1 MYSRR
6 ARRRTYALPLLL
18 SSTIIVGFVLL
29 SLMLTTRSAEA
40 ASPHVDVMVLNG
52 EINPASLR
60 FLTNSINTAES
71 DGAQALVIEIDT
83 PGGDIDSMKAMTQ
96 AELSSSVPIISY
108 VSPAGG
114 RAASAGA
121 FVALAAHVSI
131 MAPTTRIGASS
142 PVTSTGGDIESTLKS
157 KIENDLV
164 AAITGIQQRYGRNF
178 DAAAKMVTQATS
190 YDDATAESLHIVD
203 CAASYDDATAE
214 SQHIT
219 TCNGA
224 TSLSDLLNKV
234 NGRPVRL
241 YSGSTVIL
249 QTAGVDVQ
257 TLNPDLLDSLYGF
270 LIDPNV
276 LFLLFIVAAIG
287 IYLEISHPGV
297 ILPGVAGGIALLLFL
312 FGVGSLSPNWAGLAL
327 MVLAFVLL
335 VLDVR
340 LPTHGVLTVGAVI
353 SLVFGALLFFN
364 SGGPYSGPQVNPLVV
379 YSMAGLVG
387 LIGFSL
393 VTVIVRVQRR
403 LVTTGVEA
411 MIGAKVVAL
420 TPLLPEG
427 RVSFG
432 GENWAAVLADPAT
445 SVDEGAEVEVVGV
458 EGLRLHVQP
467 LSTHPTVDTYSV
479 PSLE

>member
-1 MYSRR
+1 MNSRHTHR
-6 ARRRTYALPLLL
+6 MTRGLPLLL
-18 SSTIIVGFVLL
+18 AGIILTVVVSLSFTLTARTAVAASS
-29 SLMLTTRSAEA
+29 
-40 ASPHVDVMVLNG
+40 SPHVDVMTLNTDIG
-52 EINPASLR
+52 PASLHS
-60 FLTNSINTAES
+60 LTSAIATAES
-71 DGAQALVIEIDT
+71 DGAQALVIQVDT
-83 PGGDIDSMKAMTQ
+83 PGGDIASMKSMVE
-96 AELSSSVPIISY
+96 AELNSTVPIISY
-108 VSPAGG
+108 VSPTGAY
-114 RAASAGA
+114 AASAAA
-121 FVALAAHVSI
+121 FVALAAPI
-131 MAPTTRIGASS
+131 AAMAPTTRIGASS
-142 PVTSTGGDIESTLKS
+142 PISSTGSNLDSTLKA
-157 KIENDLV
+157 KLEQDLS
-164 AAITGIQQRYGRNF
+164 ASMRGIQTRYHRSGVDF
-178 DAAAKMVTQATS
+178 AIKMVTN
-190 YDDATAESLHIVD
+190 
-203 CAASYDDATAE
+203 AASYDDTQAV
-214 SQHIT
+214 
-219 TCNGA
+219 NGGIVDLKA
-224 TSLSDLLNKV
+224 TSLSNLLNQVDGKQV
-234 NGRPVRL
+234 ELNSGPVTLHTNGV
-241 YSGSTVIL
+241 S
-249 QTAGVDVQ
+249 VQ
-257 TLNPDLLDSLYGF
+257 TIEPSLFDSLYGF
-270 LIDPNV
+270 LLDPNV
-276 LFLLFIVAAIG
+276 IFLLFIIAMIG
-287 IYLEISHPGV
+287 IYLEISHPGA
-297 ILPGVAGGIALLLFL
+297 ILPGTAGGIALLLFL
-312 FGVGSLSPNWAGLAL
+312 FAVGSLAPNWAGLAL

-403 LVTTGVEA
+403 PVTTGVEA

-445 SVDEGAEVEVVGV
+445 SVDEGAEVQVVGV